1 MTATPVWSINT
12 LDRSLPDGT
21 VTTIHWTVSLTED
34 DGLSANSY
42 GTLGLPPA
50 DPDAFT
56 PYDSLSQELVLEW
69 LHVVMGQELVSAYEA
84 SLAQQ
89 IDEQRNPKR
98 ATGLPWASAPS
109 SNDAAEPLSTDAD
122 ESLSSDAA
130 EPLSDA
136 A

>member
-1 MTATPVWSINT
+1 MTATSVWSINT
-12 LDRSLPDGT
+12 LERDLPDGT

-34 DGLSANSY
+34 DGLSASAY

-50 DPDAFT
+50 DPDDFI
-56 PYDSLSQELVLEW
+56 PYDGLFSELVLEW
-69 LHVVMGQELVSAYEA
+69 LHVVMGQELMDAYAA

-89 IDEQRNPKR
+89 IDEQRNPKH
-98 ATGLPWASAPS
+98 ATGLPWAPTPPSA
-109 SNDAAEPLSTDAD
+109 
-122 ESLSSDAA
+122 DAA